1 MLLKIVSGGQ
11 TGVDR
16 GALDAA
22 LERGFACGGWCPR
35 GRRAEDGP
43 IPMQYPLQELDSGR
57 YLDRTHRNVADSD
70 GTLILRRGKL
80 TGGTKATAQFA
91 CKIGKPLLVIDFH
104 GAEAD
109 TAVARIG
116 EWVATGRIEILN
128 VAGPRESS
136 LPGVQDETSRLIG
149 AVLDGLNPR
158 SPS

>member
-35 GRRAEDGP
+35 ERRAEDGR
-43 IPMQYPLQELDSGR
+43 IPMRYPLRELDSGK
-57 YLDRTHRNVADSD
+57 YLDRTHRNVADAD
-70 GTLILRRGKL
+70 GTLILSPGTL
-80 TGGTKATAQFA
+80 TGGTNATAQFA
-91 CKIGKPLLVIDFH
+91 RKIGKPLLAIDFH
-104 GAEAD
+104 GAKAD
-109 TAVARIG
+109 TTVAQIG
-116 EWVATGRIEILN
+116 EWIATGRIEILN

-136 LPGVQDETSRLIG
+136 IPGVQHETSRLIR
-149 AVLDGLNPR
+149 AVLDGLSPR